1 MWNLPNAEDRH
12 FKWFEGSLADGREQN
27 HYIWTDLPKLP
38 KSLSRLQFPSSQ
50 FLSLFGLITLV
61 LSCLSST
68 QSHEFKGAGSEHISV
83 LLFRISPADALS
95 AIQKPIKLD
104 AFDSFP
110 AKCPF
115 RCRRTH
121 TSKCLKKTSSV
132 SSFWKCHLTQD
143 RPTWVSDFI
152 SKNLDGITLIAIIA
166 IIWSLTQVQFTRW
179 REENR
184 TAPAFSTSAT
194 RGASLHHRRTELRHG
209 QLVRFWE
216 EFSRWLQV
224 CTR

>member
-1 MWNLPNAEDRH
+1 MWNLPNAEDSH
-12 FKWFEGSLADGREQN
+12 FKWFQGSLAGYLS
-27 HYIWTDLPKLP
+27 HYAGFNFRPRSCPCLPHH
-38 KSLSRLQFPSSQ
+38 
-50 FLSLFGLITLV
+50 LSLMLV
-61 LSCLSST
+61 LNT
-68 QSHEFKGAGSEHISV
+68 
-83 LLFRISPADALS
+83 
-95 AIQKPIKLD
+95 IKHRVVETNQVRLLD

-121 TSKCLKKTSSV
+121 TSKCRKKTSSV

-152 SKNLDGITLIAIIA
+152 SKKLDGMTLISIVA
-166 IIWSLTQVQFTRW
+166 IIWSFDLWTQVQFTRW

-194 RGASLHHRRTELRHG
+194 RGASLHNRRTELRHG
-209 QLVRFWE
+209 PLVRFE
-216 EFSRWLQV
+216 RNSHVGCKSIRDRSMEQ
-224 CTR
+224 

>member
-1 MWNLPNAEDRH
+1 MQRTAT
-12 FKWFEGSLADGREQN
+12 SS
-27 HYIWTDLPKLP
+27 DLKDLWLMDEN
-38 KSLSRLQFPSSQ
+38 KITISELIYLSYLSSISFIPILVLVWPHHLGPIVLVLNTITWIQ
-50 FLSLFGLITLV
+50 RSLFKAHFC
-61 LSCLSST
+61 S
-68 QSHEFKGAGSEHISV
+68 
-83 LLFRISPADALS
+83 ISPADALS

-152 SKNLDGITLIAIIA
+152 SKKLEEITLIAIIA